1 LFLAYNTII
10 KGYNHRK
17 SIMKKKTVL
26 VTEDD
31 KDIAQFISTA
41 LEEAGYKVVCVYDG
55 VKAIEILQEQEVNLI
70 ILDIMMPVFSGYWF
84 CDVFKKNPLTK
95 DIPVIFISALN
106 GEDDIKRG
114 MELGAS
120 AYLTKPFKIQ
130 RLVDAVNSLV

>member
-1 LFLAYNTII
+1 
-10 KGYNHRK
+10 
-17 SIMKKKTVL
+17 MKKKTVL